1 MVVLTAVQVLAM
13 ALAIHIVRVVQV
25 VRVALEHVLVGVIAI
40 VLMVVLPILGK
51 INLEESLYYSDFSVY
66 K

>member
-51 INLEESLYYSDFSVY
+51 INLPQFGIRNSL
-66 K
+66 

>member
-25 VRVALEHVLVGVIAI
+25 VRVALEHVLAGVIAI